1 MSRLDST
8 SRHLIIG
15 AVAALAVGIA
25 AVLLL
30 TRTPDASPELDR
42 LFERMDVN
50 RNGFIDRQEA
60 WADPKVE
67 DRFGLA
73 DRNHD
78 GWLDRE
84 EFYRLLRPKD

>member
-1 MSRLDST
+1 MPRPDSIK
-8 SRHLIIG
+8 RPLVVG
-15 AVAALAVGIA
+15 GALAAVAGIA
-25 AVLLL
+25 LVLAF

-42 LFERMDVN
+42 LFDRMDVN

-60 WADPKVE
+60 WADPRVE